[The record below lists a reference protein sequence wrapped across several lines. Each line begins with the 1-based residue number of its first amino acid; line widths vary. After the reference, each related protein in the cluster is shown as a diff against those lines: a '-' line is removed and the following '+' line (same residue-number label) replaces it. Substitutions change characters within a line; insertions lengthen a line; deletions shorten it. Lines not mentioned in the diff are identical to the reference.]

1 MARQGGAFRGDAE
14 ENRSPAAHAAFRPL
28 FVIVRGDEQQ
38 VGEVA
43 AGGHFLPVVS
53 DHLLGAGDLFPG
65 RQQPFAIKKRP
76 PVELAG
82 GQLNVIGFQLN
93 AQLDNFIELVDVVPV
108 ENEVEHHRVVARFH
122 GFGHGQLLLEG
133 FFVAGQRGVEHF
145 IAGLEANLDMVQ
157 PGLAEGVQFALRQPY
172 PGGDQVGIEPEVAR
186 GADQFRQIFTGQ
198 RLAAGKA
205 QLNAAHRP
213 RLAKDLDPLFGGQ
226 LLILPGE
233 VQRIG
238 TLQRAAVGQLRQQP
252 QWRID
257 GGFTLAHGR

>member
-1 MARQGGAFRGDAE
+1 MSHTRSIPDSAPAPTETPPAAGARCGKAGRCLPGDAE

-122 GFGHGQLLLEG
+122 CFGHGQLLLEG
-133 FFVAGQRGVEHF
+133 FCCR
-145 IAGLEANLDMVQ
+145 
-157 PGLAEGVQFALRQPY
+157 P
-172 PGGDQVGIEPEVAR
+172 AR
-186 GADQFRQIFTGQ
+186 R
-198 RLAAGKA
+198 
-205 QLNAAHRP
+205 
-213 RLAKDLDPLFGGQ
+213 
-226 LLILPGE
+226 
-233 VQRIG
+233 
-238 TLQRAAVGQLRQQP
+238 
-252 QWRID
+252 
-257 GGFTLAHGR
+257 

>member
-1 MARQGGAFRGDAE
+1 M
-14 ENRSPAAHAAFRPL
+14 S
-28 FVIVRGDEQQ
+28 
-38 VGEVA
+38 VA

-133 FFVAGQRGVEHF
+133 FLLPAS
-145 IAGLEANLDMVQ
+145 AALSTSS
-157 PGLAEGVQFALRQPY
+157 LAWKLIWIWSSPASLKASSLLSVSP
-172 PGGDQVGIEPEVAR
+172 IPEV
-186 GADQFRQIFTGQ
+186 I
-198 RLAAGKA
+198 RL
-205 QLNAAHRP
+205 
-213 RLAKDLDPLFGGQ
+213 
-226 LLILPGE
+226 
-233 VQRIG
+233 V
-238 TLQRAAVGQLRQQP
+238 
-252 QWRID
+252 
-257 GGFTLAHGR
+257 